1 MTLPLEDRINLKIYR
16 KWFLMY
22 RIGEFSKLGKVTI
35 KALRYYE
42 KEKLLIPSFVDKET
56 GYRFYETEQLIL
68 LNKIISL
75 RQIGLSIDNIKQIL
89 NGADLKQVLSYRK
102 EELETEL
109 ITLEDQLSRIA
120 YLLRKEEGESRMYEV
135 TMKELPSYFV
145 YYKEGVIPDYSHIT
159 EFVLTSGKECLEA
172 NPGLQCIEPDYCYMN
187 YLDGEYKEKDI
198 HIRYVQAVEKMGKE
212 TKDIHFMKLEP
223 IQAVCIYHQGAYE
236 NLGEAYGY
244 IMKWIEENGYEIT
257 QSPRERYIDGIWNKE
272 NVEDWLTEIQ
282 VPVRKNR

>member
-1 MTLPLEDRINLKIYR
+1 
-16 KWFLMY
+16 MY